1 MEIQIAGGGA
11 TQVSDDVFGRDFNE
25 ALIHQVVTAFMA
37 GARQGSKAQM
47 TRSDVSGGG
56 KKPWRQ
62 KGTGRARAGTI
73 RSPIWRSGGVT
84 FAARPR
90 DFEQK
95 VNRKMYRAAVRSI
108 LSELVRQERLIV
120 VEKLEL
126 AEAKTKLMAA
136 KLNELGCERG
146 ALIVTE
152 ELDANVFL
160 ASRNIPYVTAVDAA
174 GVDPV
179 SLVGFDKVVMT
190 VDAVKRLEEKLA

>member
-1 MEIQIAGGGA
+1 M
-11 TQVSDDVFGRDFNE
+11 
-25 ALIHQVVTAFMA
+25 
-37 GARQGSKAQM
+37 
-47 TRSDVSGGG
+47 
-56 KKPWRQ
+56 
-62 KGTGRARAGTI
+62 
-73 RSPIWRSGGVT
+73 
-84 FAARPR
+84 
-90 DFEQK
+90 
-95 VNRKMYRAAVRSI
+95 
-108 LSELVRQERLIV
+108 IV

-126 AEAKTKLMAA
+126 AEAETKLMAA